1 MPQPETGIGG
11 CTGTATITPDLDN
24 EIIIDSTE
32 HKFRQASAFELG
44 MKRLTDILLAGSA
57 LLCLSLGLAAIALAI
72 KRDSE
77 GPVIF
82 KQKRFGLNGTFFNIY
97 KFRTMK
103 TGTPN
108 LPTDQMQKLPSP
120 ITPVGLFLRKTSLD
134 ELPQLLN
141 VLKGEMS
148 LVGPRPALY
157 NQIELTRKRQEVGV
171 LRFLPGITGWAQING
186 RDELPDDQKVKM
198 DKWYCDN
205 WNYWLDWKIVFYTV
219 RTVLTRRGA
228 I

>member
-1 MPQPETGIGG
+1 
-11 CTGTATITPDLDN
+11 
-24 EIIIDSTE
+24 
-32 HKFRQASAFELG
+32 
-44 MKRLTDILLAGSA
+44 MKRLTDIALAGSA
-57 LLCLSLGLAAIALAI
+57 LLCLAPVLAVVAVAI

-82 KQKRFGLNGTFFNIY
+82 EQKRFGVNGTFFNIY
-97 KFRTMK
+97 KFRTMRL
-103 TGTPN
+103 GTPN
-108 LPTDQMQKLPSP
+108 LPTDQMLKLPSP
-120 ITPVGLFLRKTSLD
+120 ITPVGNFLRKTSLD

-157 NQIELTRKRQEVGV
+157 NQIELTQKRQEVGV
-171 LRFLPGITGWAQING
+171 LRFLPGITGWAQVNG

-198 DKWYCDN
+198 DQWYCDN

-219 RTVLTRRGA
+219 RTVITRRGA
-228 I
+228 K